1 MSYFKIIC
9 LTLLLGI
16 LVFGAKAQQRSRV
29 EVIFAKTL
37 EGNTKSPFGSLT
49 KLIGEVQLKQ
59 GSTLMFCDSALLYD
73 DSNKLEA
80 YSNVKIISNDTI
92 TITGEY
98 LRYNGNE
105 KKAFIEKNVVLTD
118 PSITLTTQQLDYDL
132 SKSYGYYANEGTIVN
147 KQQTTLKSQ
156 MGYYFAQRKEFFFKK
171 KVSVVNPDYTMNSDT
186 LMYNTATKFSYF
198 YGPTTI
204 LSKTDKIICE
214 NGWYNTSKEQA
225 QFSRNAV
232 LISEKK
238 VLKADSLYY
247 DGKLKLGRAFRN
259 VDLYDSSQDIR
270 LLGQFGENNGRTKR
284 SYVTQN
290 PFAIKLMDKKD
301 SMFLYADTLY
311 LYQRDKKQKQRF
323 EAYHEA
329 RIFKNDMQSI
339 CDSLVYMQDDSVLWM
354 YKSPVM
360 WTGENQITAD
370 TIKFFINNS
379 KLDSFYLLNNSF
391 TASKVK
397 GQHFNQV
404 KGRNMRGYFDSSQI
418 KYIKVLGNGQSIY
431 YAKEDSVNYVGINI
445 IDCSEMEFFFI
456 NKVLSKTVFI
466 TKPDATMYPL
476 DEQKPEML
484 RLKGFKWLEKLRP
497 KRLNYRAL
505 SNFSNKN

>member
-1 MSYFKIIC
+1 MSYFKI
-9 LTLLLGI
+9 TWSVLLFNLFF
-16 LVFGAKAQQRSRV
+16 VSTYAQQKSRV

-37 EGNTKSPFGSLT
+37 EGNTKSEYGSLT
-49 KLIGEVQLKQ
+49 KLIGSVQLKQ

-80 YSNVKIISNDTI
+80 FSNVKIISNDTI

-98 LRYNGNE
+98 LRYDGNA

-118 PSITLTTQQLDYDL
+118 PSITLTTPQLDYDL
-132 SKSYGYYANEGTIVN
+132 SQSYGYYAQEGTIVN
-147 KQQTTLKSQ
+147 RQQTTLKSQ
-156 MGYYFAQRKEFFFKK
+156 MGYYYAQMKEFFFKK
-171 KVSVVNPDYTMNSDT
+171 KVSVINPDYTMYSDT
-186 LMYNTATKFSYF
+186 LMYNTLTKFSYF
-198 YGPTTI
+198 FGPTTI

-214 NGWYNTSKEQA
+214 NGWYNTSKDQA
-225 QFSRNAV
+225 QFSKNAI
-232 LISEKK
+232 LLSEKK

-247 DGKLKLGRAFRN
+247 DGKIKLGRAYRN
-259 VDLYDSSQDIR
+259 VDLYDSAQDIR
-270 LLGQFGENNGRTKR
+270 LIGNFGENNGKTKR

-323 EAYHEA
+323 EAYHSA
-329 RIFKNDMQSI
+329 RIFKSDMQSV
-339 CDSLVYMQDDSVLWM
+339 CDSLVYMQDDSILWL

-404 KGRNMRGYFDSSQI
+404 KGRNMRGYLDSSTI
-418 KYIKVLGNGQSIY
+418 KKIKVYGNGQSIY
-431 YAKEDSVNYVGINI
+431 YAKEDSVNFVGVNI
-445 IDCSEMEFFFI
+445 IDCSEMEFYFI
-456 NKVLSKTVFI
+456 NKELSKTVFI

-497 KRLNYRAL
+497 KRLTYKSL

>member
-1 MSYFKIIC
+1 MSYFKIIWV
-9 LTLLLGI
+9 TLLLNL
-16 LVFGAKAQQRSRV
+16 LVLTSSAQQRSRV

-37 EGNTKSPFGSLT
+37 EGNTKSVYGSLT
-49 KLIGEVQLKQ
+49 KLIGNVQLKQ

-80 YSNVKIISNDTI
+80 FSNVKIVSNDTI
-92 TITGEY
+92 TIIGEY

-105 KKAFIEKNVVLTD
+105 KKAYIERNVVLTD
-118 PSITLTTQQLDYDL
+118 PSINLTTQQLDYDL
-132 SKSYGYYANEGTIVN
+132 SQSYGYYAQEGTIVN

-156 MGYYFAQRKEFFFKK
+156 MGYYYAQRKEFFFKK
-171 KVSVVNPDYTMNSDT
+171 KVSVVNPNYTMYSDT
-186 LMYNTATKFSYF
+186 LMYNTFTKISYF

-225 QFSRNAV
+225 QFSKNAV
-232 LISEKK
+232 LISENKI
-238 VLKADSLYY
+238 LKADSLYY

-259 VDLYDSSQDIR
+259 VDLFDSAQDIR
-270 LLGQFGENNGRTKR
+270 LLGDFGENNGKTKR
-284 SYVTQN
+284 SYVAQN
-290 PFAIKLMDKKD
+290 PYAIKLMDKKD

-323 EAYHEA
+323 EAYHSA
-329 RIFKNDMQSI
+329 KIFKSDMQAI
-339 CDSLVYMQDDSVLWM
+339 CDSMVYMQDDSVLWL
-354 YKSPVM
+354 YKSPIM
-360 WTGENQITAD
+360 WTGENQITSD

-379 KLDSFYLLNNSF
+379 RLDSFYLLNNSF

-404 KGRNMRGYFDSSQI
+404 KGRNMRGYFDSSNI
-418 KYIKVLGNGQSIY
+418 KHIKVFGNGQSIY
-431 YAKEDSVNYVGINI
+431 YAKEDSVNYVGVNV
-445 IDCSEMEFFFI
+445 IDCSEMEFHFV
-456 NKVLSKTVFI
+456 NKVLSKTVFN

-484 RLKGFKWLEKLRP
+484 RLKGFKWHDKLRP
-497 KRLNYRAL
+497 KRLNNKLL
-505 SNFSNKN
+505 SKFYNKN